1 MLSPGKKMCVWNS
14 LAPPYFPLNPAFFNK
29 SNILRCN
36 SDWLPTILPWDI
48 LFPEAR
54 LANTFILLVKRH
66 MLTELILETTIKSEM
81 CRLRVLI
88 FSFLFYLGFI
98 GEKFHL
104 T

>member
-14 LAPPYFPLNPAFFNK
+14 LVPPYFPLNPAFFNK

-36 SDWLPTILPWDI
+36 SGWLPTILPWDI

-66 MLTELILETTIKSEM
+66 MLTELILETTIKSEVWW
-81 CRLRVLI
+81 LRVLI
-88 FSFLFYLGFI
+88 FSFLFYAGLMAKNFI
-98 GEKFHL
+98 
-104 T
+104 